1 MRVIIKAEIITVGTE
16 ILLGDILNTNCRY
29 LSRELAAMGIEM
41 YYQITVGDNEER
53 LLKTLEESLNR
64 SDIVICTGG
73 LGPTEDDI
81 TKEVCAKYF
90 GYELELHKPSLD
102 AMIERFKHM
111 NRVPTKNNEKQAY
124 FPKEAYILKNDNGTA
139 PGCIMEKE
147 GKMIVV
153 LPGPPREM
161 ESMFENYVKPYLSK
175 LTDDVIESE
184 VLRIIG
190 VGESKVENDILD
202 IIDSQ
207 TNPTIAT
214 YAKGYECTL
223 RITAKAK
230 SVEEAKELIKPMSD
244 EMKRRFGQSLYA
256 TGETS
261 IEEVVSKMLVEN
273 NLKIAVAE
281 SCTGGMVSASLIN
294 YPGISSVFMEGCVT
308 YSNEAKMKS
317 LGVKKET
324 LDVYGA
330 VSDKCAKEMAS
341 GVAARYNTNIG
352 IATTGIAGPDGGTD
366 EKPVGLV
373 YFGIYINGKVISK
386 KYVFNGDRQGV
397 RERATRTIL
406 NDLRLELLNM
416 EK

>member
-1 MRVIIKAEIITVGTE
+1 MKVEIITVGTE

-102 AMIERFKHM
+102 AMIERFKYM

-139 PGCIMEKE
+139 QGCIMEKE

-153 LPGPPREM
+153 LPGPPKEM

-261 IEEVVSKMLVEN
+261 IEEVVAKMLVEN

-330 VSDKCAKEMAS
+330 VSDNCAKEMAS
-341 GVAARYNTNIG
+341 GVAARYNTNVG
-352 IATTGIAGPDGGTD
+352 IATTGIAGPGGGTD

-373 YFGIYINGKVISK
+373 YFGIYINGKVITK
-386 KYVFNGDRQGV
+386 KYVFNGDRQGI

>member
-1 MRVIIKAEIITVGTE
+1 MKAEIITVGTE

-90 GYELELHKPSLD
+90 GYKLELHKPSLD

-153 LPGPPREM
+153 LPGPPKEM

-261 IEEVVSKMLVEN
+261 IEEVVAKMLVEN

-330 VSDKCAKEMAS
+330 VSDNCAKEMAS
-341 GVAARYNTNIG
+341 GVAARYNTNVG
-352 IATTGIAGPDGGTD
+352 IATTGIAGPGGGTD

>member
-1 MRVIIKAEIITVGTE
+1 MKAEIITVGTE

-90 GYELELHKPSLD
+90 GYKLELHKPSLD

>member
-1 MRVIIKAEIITVGTE
+1 MKAEIITVGTE

-153 LPGPPREM
+153 LPGPPKEM

-261 IEEVVSKMLVEN
+261 IEEVVAKMLVEN

-330 VSDKCAKEMAS
+330 VSDNCAKEMAS
-341 GVAARYNTNIG
+341 WVAARYNTNVG
-352 IATTGIAGPDGGTD
+352 IATTGIAGPGGGTD

-373 YFGIYINGKVISK
+373 YFGIYINGKVITK
-386 KYVFNGDRQGV
+386 KYVFNGDRQGI

>member
-1 MRVIIKAEIITVGTE
+1 MKAEIITVGTE

-90 GYELELHKPSLD
+90 GYKLELHKPSLD

-153 LPGPPREM
+153 IPGPPKEM

-261 IEEVVSKMLVEN
+261 IEEVVAKMLVEN

-341 GVAARYNTNIG
+341 GVAARYNTNVG
-352 IATTGIAGPDGGTD
+352 IATTGIAGPGGGTD

-373 YFGIYINGKVISK
+373 YFGIFINGKVITK

>member
-1 MRVIIKAEIITVGTE
+1 MKAEIITVGTE

-53 LLKTLEESLNR
+53 LLKTLKESLNR

-352 IATTGIAGPDGGTD
+352 IATTGIAGPGGGTD

-373 YFGIYINGKVISK
+373 YFGIYINGKVITK

>member
-1 MRVIIKAEIITVGTE
+1 MKAEIITVGTE

-153 LPGPPREM
+153 LPGPPKEM
-161 ESMFENYVKPYLSK
+161 EPMFENYVKPYLSK

-261 IEEVVSKMLVEN
+261 IEEVVAKMLVEN

-341 GVAARYNTNIG
+341 GVAARYNTNVG
-352 IATTGIAGPDGGTD
+352 IAITGIAGPGGGTD

-373 YFGIYINGKVISK
+373 YFGIYINGKVITK

>member
-1 MRVIIKAEIITVGTE
+1 MKAEIITVGTE

-53 LLKTLEESLNR
+53 LLKTLDESLNR

-102 AMIERFKHM
+102 DMIERFKNM

-175 LTDDVIESE
+175 LTNDVIESE

-261 IEEVVSKMLVEN
+261 IEEVVSKILVEN

>member
-1 MRVIIKAEIITVGTE
+1 MKAEIITVGTE

-53 LLKTLEESLNR
+53 LLKTLDESLNR

-281 SCTGGMVSASLIN
+281 SCTGGMVSALLIN

-341 GVAARYNTNIG
+341 GVAARYNTNVG
-352 IATTGIAGPDGGTD
+352 IATTGIAGPGGGTD

-373 YFGIYINGKVISK
+373 YFGIYINGKVITK

>member
-1 MRVIIKAEIITVGTE
+1 MKAEIITVGTE

-53 LLKTLEESLNR
+53 LLKTLKESLNR

-90 GYELELHKPSLD
+90 GYKLELHKPSLD

-153 LPGPPREM
+153 LPGPPKEM

-261 IEEVVSKMLVEN
+261 IEEVVAKMLVEN

-341 GVAARYNTNIG
+341 GVAARYNTNVG
-352 IATTGIAGPDGGTD
+352 IATTGIAGPGGGTD

-373 YFGIYINGKVISK
+373 YFGIYINGKVITK

>member
-1 MRVIIKAEIITVGTE
+1 MKAEIITVGTE

-90 GYELELHKPSLD
+90 GYKLELHKPSLD

-153 LPGPPREM
+153 LPGPPKEM

-261 IEEVVSKMLVEN
+261 IEEVVAKMLVEN

-281 SCTGGMVSASLIN
+281 SCTGGMISASLIN

-341 GVAARYNTNIG
+341 GVAARYNTNVG

-386 KYVFNGDRQGV
+386 KYVFNGDRQGI

>member
-1 MRVIIKAEIITVGTE
+1 MKAEIITVGTE

-102 AMIERFKHM
+102 AMIERFKYM

-261 IEEVVSKMLVEN
+261 IEEVVAKMLVEN

-330 VSDKCAKEMAS
+330 VSDNCAKEMAS
-341 GVAARYNTNIG
+341 GVAARYNTNVG
-352 IATTGIAGPDGGTD
+352 IATTGIAGPGGGTD

-373 YFGIYINGKVISK
+373 YFGIYINGKVITK
-386 KYVFNGDRQGV
+386 KYVFNGDRQGI

>member
-1 MRVIIKAEIITVGTE
+1 MKAEIITVGTE

-53 LLKTLEESLNR
+53 LLKTLDESLNR

-147 GKMIVV
+147 GEMIVV

>member
-1 MRVIIKAEIITVGTE
+1 MKAEIITVGTE

-90 GYELELHKPSLD
+90 GYELGLHKPSLD

-153 LPGPPREM
+153 LPGPPKEM

-261 IEEVVSKMLVEN
+261 IEEVVAKMLVEN

-341 GVAARYNTNIG
+341 GVAARYNTNVG
-352 IATTGIAGPDGGTD
+352 IATTGIAGPGGGTD

-386 KYVFNGDRQGV
+386 KYVFNGDRQGI

>member
-1 MRVIIKAEIITVGTE
+1 MKAEIITVGTE

-161 ESMFENYVKPYLSK
+161 EPMFENYVKPYLSK

-261 IEEVVSKMLVEN
+261 IEEVVAKMLVEN

-330 VSDKCAKEMAS
+330 VSDNCAKEMAS
-341 GVAARYNTNIG
+341 GVAARYNTNVG
-352 IATTGIAGPDGGTD
+352 IATTGIAGPGGGTD

-373 YFGIYINGKVISK
+373 YFGIYINGKVITK

>member
-1 MRVIIKAEIITVGTE
+1 MKAEIITVGTE

-29 LSRELAAMGIEM
+29 LARELAAMGIEM

-81 TKEVCAKYF
+81 TKETCAKYF

-102 AMIERFKHM
+102 KMMEIFKFI
-111 NRVPTKNNEKQAY
+111 NKKPTKNNEKQAY
-124 FPKEAYILKNDNGTA
+124 FPKEAYILKNDYGTA
-139 PGCIMEKE
+139 PGCIMEKDN
-147 GKMIVV
+147 KMIIV

-161 ESMFENYVKPYLSK
+161 QPMFENYVKPYLSK
-175 LTDDVIESE
+175 FTDEVIQSE

-190 VGESKVENDILD
+190 VGESQVENDILD
-202 IIDSQ
+202 VINAQ

-230 SVEEAKELIKPMSD
+230 TVEEARELIKPMSN
-244 EMKRRFGQSLYA
+244 EMHRRFGENLYA

-261 IEEVVSKMLVEN
+261 IEEVVSKMLVDK

-281 SCTGGMVSASLIN
+281 SCTGGMVCASLIN

-330 VSDKCAKEMAS
+330 VSSECAEEMAS
-341 GVAARYNTNIG
+341 GIAARYNTNIG
-352 IATTGIAGPDGGTD
+352 IATTGIAGPEGGTD

-386 KYVFNGDRQGV
+386 KYIFNGNRQGI

>member
-1 MRVIIKAEIITVGTE
+1 MKAEIITVGTE

-147 GKMIVV
+147 GKMIVI

-161 ESMFENYVKPYLSK
+161 EPMFENYVKPYLSK

>member
-1 MRVIIKAEIITVGTE
+1 MKAEIITVGTE

-324 LDVYGA
+324 LDIYGA

-352 IATTGIAGPDGGTD
+352 IATTGIAGPGGGTD

>member
-1 MRVIIKAEIITVGTE
+1 MKAEIITVGTE

-41 YYQITVGDNEER
+41 YYQITVGDNEAR

-90 GYELELHKPSLD
+90 GYDLVLHQPSLD
-102 AMIERFKHM
+102 AMMERFKRI
-111 NRVPTKNNEKQAY
+111 NRKPTKNNEKQAY
-124 FPKEAYILKNDNGTA
+124 FPKEAYVLKNDNGTA
-139 PGCIMEKE
+139 PGCIMKKN
-147 GKMIVV
+147 GKIIVV

-161 ESMFENYVKPYLSK
+161 EPMFENYVKPYLSK
-175 LTDDVIESE
+175 FTDEVIESE

-202 IIDSQ
+202 IIDTQ

-230 SVEEAKELIKPMSD
+230 TVEEARKLIKPMSD

-261 IEEVVSKMLVEN
+261 IEEVVAKYLVDN
-273 NLKIAVAE
+273 DLKIAVAE
-281 SCTGGMVSASLIN
+281 SCTGGLVSASLIN

-330 VSDKCAKEMAS
+330 VSSQCAEEMAA
-341 GVAARYNTNIG
+341 GVAKRYDTNIG

-386 KYVFNGDRQGV
+386 KYVFNGNRQGI
-397 RERATRTIL
+397 RTRATKTIL
-406 NDLRLELLNM
+406 NDLRLELLDVD
-416 EK
+416 K

>member
-1 MRVIIKAEIITVGTE
+1 MKAEIITVGTE

-397 RERATRTIL
+397 RERAIRTIL

>member
-1 MRVIIKAEIITVGTE
+1 MKAEIITVGTE

-53 LLKTLEESLNR
+53 LLKTLDESLNR

-153 LPGPPREM
+153 LPGPPKEM

-341 GVAARYNTNIG
+341 GVAARYNTNVG
-352 IATTGIAGPDGGTD
+352 IATTGIAGPGGGTD

-373 YFGIYINGKVISK
+373 YFGIYINGKVITK

>member
-1 MRVIIKAEIITVGTE
+1 MKAEIITVGTE

-416 EK
+416 

>member
-1 MRVIIKAEIITVGTE
+1 MKAEIITVGTE

-90 GYELELHKPSLD
+90 GYELELHKSSLD

-124 FPKEAYILKNDNGTA
+124 FPKEAYVLKNDNGTA

-153 LPGPPREM
+153 LPGPPKEM

-261 IEEVVSKMLVEN
+261 IEEVVAKMLVEN

-330 VSDKCAKEMAS
+330 VSPECAKEMAS
-341 GVAARYNTNIG
+341 GVAARYNTNVG
-352 IATTGIAGPDGGTD
+352 IATTGIAGPGGGTD

-373 YFGIYINGKVISK
+373 YFGIYINGKVITK
-386 KYVFNGDRQGV
+386 KYVFNGDRQGI

>member
-1 MRVIIKAEIITVGTE
+1 MKAEIITVGTE

-139 PGCIMEKE
+139 PGCITEKE

-153 LPGPPREM
+153 LPGPPKEM

-261 IEEVVSKMLVEN
+261 IEEVVAKMLVEN

-330 VSDKCAKEMAS
+330 VSDKCAKEMAI
-341 GVAARYNTNIG
+341 GVAARYNTNVG
-352 IATTGIAGPDGGTD
+352 IATTGIAGPGGGTD

>member
-1 MRVIIKAEIITVGTE
+1 MKVEIITVGTE

-102 AMIERFKHM
+102 AMIERFKYM

-261 IEEVVSKMLVEN
+261 IEEVVAKMLVEN

-330 VSDKCAKEMAS
+330 VSDNCAKEMAS
-341 GVAARYNTNIG
+341 GVAARYNTNVG
-352 IATTGIAGPDGGTD
+352 IATTGIAGPGGGTD

-373 YFGIYINGKVISK
+373 YFGIYINGKVITK
-386 KYVFNGDRQGV
+386 KYVFNGDRQGI

>member
-1 MRVIIKAEIITVGTE
+1 MKVEIITVGTE

-261 IEEVVSKMLVEN
+261 IEEVVAKMLVEN

-330 VSDKCAKEMAS
+330 VSDNCAKEMAS
-341 GVAARYNTNIG
+341 GVAARYNTNVG
-352 IATTGIAGPDGGTD
+352 IATTGIAGPGGGTD

-373 YFGIYINGKVISK
+373 YFGIYINGKVITK
-386 KYVFNGDRQGV
+386 KYVFNGDRQGI

>member
-1 MRVIIKAEIITVGTE
+1 MKAEIITVGTE
-16 ILLGDILNTNCRY
+16 ILLGDILNTNSRY

-90 GYELELHKPSLD
+90 GYKLELHKPSLD

-261 IEEVVSKMLVEN
+261 IEEVVAKMLVEN

-330 VSDKCAKEMAS
+330 VSDNCAKEMAS
-341 GVAARYNTNIG
+341 GVAARYNTNVG
-352 IATTGIAGPDGGTD
+352 IATTGIAGPGGGTD

-373 YFGIYINGKVISK
+373 YFGIYINGKVITK